1 MYGCRVAA
9 IKNPV
14 ILFVKRVVLGQE
26 FACEF
31 DLIQWRGVQIWI
43 TKFITK

>member
-14 ILFVKRVVLGQE
+14 ILFVKRIALRFE

-43 TKFITK
+43 AKFIAK